1 MQSSA
6 ARISIRKQWRKDFR
20 PKEGLLVLAAIII
33 YLAMSKRARPAPRR
47 KQPTSVVTGGAGFLG
62 SHLVDLLLQRGHRV
76 VAIDNFV
83 TGTVENISHLAGN
96 PAFRFIQQDVTEF
109 LFLHGP
115 VDYVWHFAS
124 PASPIDYLELPI
136 QTLKVGSLGTHKA
149 LGLAREKSARFLLAS
164 TSEIYGDPLV
174 HHQAE
179 EDWGNVNTIGPR
191 GCYDESKR
199 FAEALTMAYHREH
212 AMETRI
218 VRIFNTYGPRM
229 RINDGRVVPSFISQA
244 LRHEPITVFGDGT
257 QTRSFCYCSDLIE
270 GIYRLMMSGRAEPV
284 NIGNPHEMTMLEF
297 AQEIIGATRSRS
309 RVVFRPL
316 PQDDPKQR
324 RPDITRARK
333 WLKWEPKV
341 PLSEGLKSTIA
352 YFRGKLGRTA

>member
-1 MQSSA
+1 MLKRQRPSA
-6 ARISIRKQWRKDFR
+6 KTA
-20 PKEGLLVLAAIII
+20 L
-33 YLAMSKRARPAPRR
+33 
-47 KQPTSVVTGGAGFLG
+47 PTSVVTGGAGFLG
-62 SHLVDLLLQRGHRV
+62 SHLIDLLLARGHKV
-76 VAIDNFV
+76 IAIDNFV
-83 TGTVENISHLAGN
+83 TGSVENIDHLSGQPN
-96 PAFRFIQQDVTEF
+96 FKFIQQDVTEF

-124 PASPIDYLELPI
+124 PASPVDYLELPI

-149 LGLAREKSARFLLAS
+149 LGLAKEKGARVLLTS

-174 HHQAE
+174 HPQT
-179 EDWGNVNTIGPR
+179 EDYWGNVNTIGPR

-212 AMETRI
+212 GIETRL

-229 RINDGRVVPSFISQA
+229 RLKDGRVVPAFISQA
-244 LRHEPITVFGDGT
+244 LANKPITVFGDGR
-257 QTRSFCYCSDLIE
+257 QTRSFCFCSDLIE
-270 GIYRLMMSGRAEPV
+270 GIYRLMMSAHSEPV

-297 AQEIIGATRSRS
+297 AREIIRATRSRS
-309 RVVFRPL
+309 RIVHQPL

-324 RPDITRARK
+324 RPDITRARA

-341 PLSEGLKSTIA
+341 PLAEGLEKTIA
-352 YFRGKLGRTA
+352 YFKGKI